1 MKHLLLHTYE
11 IHMYDIRKSP
21 IHKNARLDTHHCGY
35 DNGNSFLVFSYQRNL
50 HICPYFFHSF
60 IKRSDG
66 LALSGALGVK
76 EGIYGSDLFLKAHGL
91 QSFLCGEFGTSGVI
105 GVICI
110 LHKGAGAFEGTVLRC
125 CNGKSSSNT
134 WIIFGRCGE

>member
-76 EGIYGSDLFLKAHGL
+76 EGIYGSDFFE
-91 QSFLCGEFGTSGVI
+91 SPWFT
-105 GVICI
+105 I
-110 LHKGAGAFEGTVLRC
+110 LSLWRIWDVWCYWSYIYVA
-125 CNGKSSSNT
+125 
-134 WIIFGRCGE
+134 